1 MNLRKRIA
9 LAAATTA
16 LGTGLAVVPAA
27 GATASAAPA
36 ATPAAVTAA
45 TDARLAGPYGCN
57 YTNSEPTLSLGSRG
71 KAVKEAQCL
80 LKHWNVDI
88 GRHGVDGKFGTDT
101 RKAVREF
108 QRRIHSTCHMPV
120 DGIVGKKTWH
130 ALKHTGC

>member
-36 ATPAAVTAA
+36 AKPAVTG
-45 TDARLAGPYGCN
+45 DAQLAGPYGCN
-57 YTNSEPTLSLGSRG
+57 YTNSQPTLSLGSRG